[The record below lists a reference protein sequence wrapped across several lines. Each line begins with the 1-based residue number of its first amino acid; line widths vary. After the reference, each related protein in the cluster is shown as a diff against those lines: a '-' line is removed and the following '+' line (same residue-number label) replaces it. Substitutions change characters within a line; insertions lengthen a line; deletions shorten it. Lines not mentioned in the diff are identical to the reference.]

1 MIVKPLRQS
10 SETYFSAVERD
21 ALAPLRRVVLDTP
34 YLSKDALGISPENFF
49 NAATVIPALN
59 MRR

>member
-10 SETYFSAVERD
+10 SETYFSAVERN

-34 YLSKDALGISPENFF
+34 YLSKDALGISPENFS
-49 NAATVIPALN
+49 TRLLLSPL
-59 MRR
+59 